1 MVSLS
6 LSMTLA
12 AFYDAFLSNDVYR
25 VVPCHYIRIL
35 GPYFRLSGTSCS
47 VFGLGIGSRRNF
59 GHVWMPLHAAP
70 LRSFVPSLRIGV
82 LLRALPA
89 AALSTDR
96 GSGELLKPLMD
107 WVHRGW
113 SDLIWSL
120 SLSLEHWTALTDGRH
135 VRSCKPS
142 RAISGPHGASCKVA
156 DVSFWMQEICIRIP
170 GLTVITVAC
179 SGLAHEIRTL
189 MFSIIQ
195 ERHCNSRIDSIYQ
208 GTPVLSTSCLRRLL
222 VLLHGCFLFV
232 QRCLHGNVGGLLSRQ
247 NKCGGLEVQWW
258 EPACANWCRLLLD
271 AFCVP
276 IGNNMLSALHGEA
289 KIYIGLESLLVDAPQ
304 MYKAW
309 SHWAAKVEEV
319 PKVAQNGQWIPT
331 CINQLISIIITCKLR
346 YLYIYIYLFNLSL
359 FIICRSYSIHTH
371 RHTHIYIYNTF
382 NYNLYL
388 LNP

>member
-1 MVSLS
+1 ME
-6 LSMTLA
+6 
-12 AFYDAFLSNDVYR
+12 D
-25 VVPCHYIRIL
+25 
-35 GPYFRLSGTSCS
+35 
-47 VFGLGIGSRRNF
+47 
-59 GHVWMPLHAAP
+59 
-70 LRSFVPSLRIGV
+70 
-82 LLRALPA
+82 
-89 AALSTDR
+89 
-96 GSGELLKPLMD
+96 
-107 WVHRGW
+107 
-113 SDLIWSL
+113 
-120 SLSLEHWTALTDGRH
+120 RH

-271 AFCVP
+271 TFCVP

-309 SHWAAKVEEV
+309 SHWASQVEEV

-331 CINQLISIIITCKLR
+331 CINQLISIIITCKLC
-346 YLYIYIYLFNLSL
+346 YIYIFIYHYLSL
-359 FIICRSYSIHTH
+359 FIICRSYSTHTQT
-371 RHTHIYIYNTF
+371 HTHINIYKHMHMYMYTW
-382 NYNLYL
+382 LYM
-388 LNP
+388 